1 MLFYF
6 FLGHYIHILLKDLAC
21 GTNKEIMQKSK
32 AIQYN
37 KTIQKMIKFG
47 GIKLVTNCQSP

>member
-47 GIKLVTNCQSP
+47 GIKLVTNCQSS